1 MKPGEMATRK
11 QSGAGEPA
19 WRLWARQIGILVRQE
34 LHGSLFTR
42 RRLWVY
48 LMAFAPV
55 LIVAIHWVMS
65 SSQPA
70 DPDMMEQNTQVFAG
84 IMEFYYVRLALFF
97 ACMSVFTWLFRGEMV
112 ERTLHYPFLTAVR
125 REVLVIGK
133 FLGGA
138 AVVICVFETAVLA
151 CFYFLYSRFG
161 SAGSAYVFHG
171 DGLKQLGAYLLIV
184 ALGTLGYG
192 SVFLGLSLVLR
203 NPIVAGALF
212 FGWEAATP
220 VMPGWLQMLS
230 VTFYLKHLFPVS
242 LPGTRSVVLALLTVT
257 TQSISTYTAVAGL
270 LCFTAAVLAFA
281 CYKIRKTEITY
292 TSD

>member
-1 MKPGEMATRK
+1 MNSGGMASRP

-34 LHGSLFTR
+34 LRGSLLTR
-42 RRLWVY
+42 RRAWVY

-55 LIVAIHWVMS
+55 LLLAIHQAIRGS
-65 SSQPA
+65 RPA
-70 DPDMMEQNTQVFAG
+70 GPEMLDQNTQVFAG

-97 ACMSVFTWLFRGEMV
+97 ACMSVFTWLFRGEMI

-138 AVVICVFETAVLA
+138 VFVIAVFETAVLA

-161 SAGSAYVFHG
+161 AAGAEYVLHG
-171 DGLKQLGAYLLIV
+171 AGLRELGAYLLIV
-184 ALGTLGYG
+184 ALGALGYG
-192 SVFLGLSLVLR
+192 AVFLGLSLVLK

-220 VMPGWLQMLS
+220 VLPGWLQMLS

-242 LPGTRSVVLALLTVT
+242 LPAPQSVVLALLTV
-257 TQSISTYTAVAGL
+257 SAGPVSGYTAVIGL
-270 LCFTAAVLAFA
+270 LCFTAAVLAFS
-281 CYKIRKTEITY
+281 CYRIRKTEITY
-292 TSD
+292 TTD

>member
-1 MKPGEMATRK
+1 MN
-11 QSGAGEPA
+11 SGGMTARTQHGTDEPA
-19 WRLWARQIGILVRQE
+19 WRLWARQVGILVRQE
-34 LHGSLFTR
+34 LSGSLFTR

-48 LMAFAPV
+48 LIAFAPV
-55 LIVAIHWVMS
+55 LILAIHRAVDS
-65 SSQPA
+65 SRLA
-70 DPDMMEQNTQVFAG
+70 DPDMLDQGTQVFAG

-112 ERTLHYPFLTAVR
+112 ERTLHYPFLAAVR

-151 CFYFLYSRFG
+151 CFYLLYSGFG

-171 DGLKQLGAYLLIV
+171 EGLGQLGAYVLIV

-192 SVFLGLSLVLR
+192 AVFLGLSLVLK

-220 VMPGWLQMLS
+220 VLPGWLQMLS

-257 TQSISTYTAVAGL
+257 TGPISAYTAVAGL

-281 CYKIRKTEITY
+281 CYRIRKTEITY
-292 TSD
+292 TTD